1 MAKHR
6 AGDRR
11 IISIS
16 IPEELARKLDRRV
29 GKGRNDGRSATITKM
44 IQNGLETEQ
53 IAPSQNSSIQ
63 QRSASGVT
71 GEIRIEKD
79 TMGEL
84 EVPADRYF
92 GAQTARSLINFDIG
106 TDKMAPS
113 LIRAFGILKQAAA
126 ETNVE
131 LGQLD
136 PQIGAL
142 ISSALSLIHI

>member
-29 GKGRNDGRSATITKM
+29 GKGRNEGRSATITKL

-53 IAPSQNSSIQ
+53 ITPLQDSSIE
-63 QRSASGVT
+63 QRSASGVI

-106 TDKMAPS
+106 TDKMPPS
-113 LIRAFGILKQAAA
+113 VIRAFGILKQAAA
-126 ETNVE
+126 
-131 LGQLD
+131 
-136 PQIGAL
+136 
-142 ISSALSLIHI
+142 

>member
-29 GKGRNDGRSATITKM
+29 GKGRNDGRSATITKL

-53 IAPSQNSSIQ
+53 ITPLQASSIE
-63 QRSASGVT
+63 QRRASGVI

-79 TMGEL
+79 T
-84 EVPADRYF
+84 
-92 GAQTARSLINFDIG
+92 
-106 TDKMAPS
+106 
-113 LIRAFGILKQAAA
+113 
-126 ETNVE
+126 
-131 LGQLD
+131 
-136 PQIGAL
+136 
-142 ISSALSLIHI
+142 LSLIHI

>member
-16 IPEELARKLDRRV
+16 IPEELAKKLDRRI
-29 GKGRNDGRSATITKM
+29 GKGKNEGRSATISKM
-44 IQNGLETEQ
+44 IQNGLEIEQNVPIQERSTEPRKAS
-53 IAPSQNSSIQ
+53 AP
-63 QRSASGVT
+63 V
-71 GEIRIEKD
+71 GEIRVEKD

-106 TDKMAPS
+106 TDTMPPS
-113 LIRAFGILKQAAA
+113 VIRAFGILKQASAG
-126 ETNVE
+126 TNVE
-131 LGQLD
+131 LGQ
-136 PQIGAL
+136 
-142 ISSALSLIHI
+142 